1 MPGTSVKLYGRRKE
15 EAAVAGEDA
24 RLEALAGE
32 DEGYDEYIPLKERR
46 RREAERRAGKLGR
59 NRRDRERARLEQERE
74 EDERMASKRAAA
86 AISSAAGDGE
96 GGGEDA
102 AEAEAGPG
110 AEGSKK
116 PRTLLEA
123 AKELKKATAN
133 LDAGTIKQMRAKE
146 EEHRMLKEANQVQTN
161 ALMSAAELAKGT
173 RYTEA
178 LTTSWRPPKYYRD
191 MTEEDCD
198 KLREKWSIL
207 VDGEKVPPPIK
218 SFREMKL
225 PDPMLA
231 ALEAKGIKRPTPIQ
245 VQGVPVALSGR
256 DMIGIAFTG
265 SGKTVTFSI
274 PLIMLALEEEMKLP
288 VVGGEGPFGVI
299 LCPSRELARQTFDVV
314 DYFCKHLHRG
324 GFPELRT
331 VLCIGGE
338 DKRSQIDPIQRQG
351 VHCIVATPGRIS
363 DLLHTHKV
371 HFDLC
376 KYICLDEGDRMLD
389 MGFDEE
395 VQKIMNHF
403 KQQRQ
408 TLLFS
413 ATMPQKF
420 QDFAKDVLVKPI
432 LVNVGRAGAAN
443 LDVIQEVEYV
453 KQEAKIVYL
462 LECLQKTAPPVCIFC
477 EKKQDVDDIHE
488 YLLLKGVDA
497 VSIHGGKEQE
507 ERNEAIK
514 LFKEGV
520 KDVLIAT
527 DIAAKGLDFPDIQH
541 VINFDMPDEIE
552 NYVHRIGR
560 TGRCGKTGVA
570 TTFINKASSGTG
582 YMVEESALLDLKHL
596 LMEAQQRVPPVL
608 MALEDPDQEM
618 DEVDGVKGCAFCGG
632 LGHRIT
638 NCPKIDKTASQKA
651 GAQRDVLAD
660 TGGYGGDW

>member
-1 MPGTSVKLYGRRKE
+1 RQECRR
-15 EAAVAGEDA
+15 
-24 RLEALAGE
+24 
-32 DEGYDEYIPLKERR
+32 PP
-46 RREAERRAGKLGR
+46 
-59 NRRDRERARLEQERE
+59 NRE

-86 AISSAAGDGE
+86 AISSAAAGDGE

-102 AEAEAGPG
+102 EEAGPG

-146 EEHRMLKEANQVQTN
+146 EEYRMLKEANQVQTN
-161 ALMSAAELAKGT
+161 ALMSAAEVAKGT

-314 DYFCKHLHRG
+314 DYFCKHLHSG

-514 LFKEGV
+514 LFKV
-520 KDVLIAT
+520 
-527 DIAAKGLDFPDIQH
+527 Q
-541 VINFDMPDEIE
+541 
-552 NYVHRIGR
+552 
-560 TGRCGKTGVA
+560 
-570 TTFINKASSGTG
+570 
-582 YMVEESALLDLKHL
+582 
-596 LMEAQQRVPPVL
+596 
-608 MALEDPDQEM
+608 
-618 DEVDGVKGCAFCGG
+618 
-632 LGHRIT
+632 
-638 NCPKIDKTASQKA
+638 
-651 GAQRDVLAD
+651 
-660 TGGYGGDW
+660 